1 LLSIGFFARHKDK
14 GEAGSADRRFS
25 ARSSARLV
33 LPQLL
38 RRPARFVGRLMS
50 GNMQVS
56 PRGWTAVGVAVI
68 MLAVGGGLANSRQG
82 HSVVANL
89 SSVMGF
95 TINQIAV
102 EGIDQ
107 LDQREIVSRL
117 ELDENKSL
125 FSFDINTARRQ
136 LSKLAW
142 VKDAIVAKSYP
153 DQLIVT
159 ITERQPFA
167 IWQKDNALN
176 LIERGGEA
184 IVGLEKSQI
193 DKNFSSLPLL
203 VGEGA
208 NNAGAQILY
217 LSSKVEALENR
228 IKAYARIAER
238 RWDLHLENGMVVRL
252 PDDAATGL
260 SELARLDKLHNLL
273 ALDVEVIDLRLPE
286 RLVVTLGE
294 AARRQHAGL
303 APDLDKKDLGDIS
316 PINMVPVT
324 RPTLGL
330 AKAGGKI

>member
-1 LLSIGFFARHKDK
+1 MRPN
-14 GEAGSADRRFS
+14 
-25 ARSSARLV
+25 ARSNSRLV

-38 RRPARFVGRLMS
+38 RRPARFVGHLLS
-50 GNMQVS
+50 GNVQIS
-56 PRGWTAVGVAVI
+56 PRGWTAVGAAII

-82 HSVVANL
+82 HSVVADL

-95 TINQIAV
+95 TISQVAV

-107 LDQREIVSRL
+107 LDQNEIVSSL
-117 ELDENKSL
+117 ELGQNKSL
-125 FSFDINTARRQ
+125 FSFDINTARQQ

-176 LIERGGEA
+176 LIERGGDA
-184 IVGLEKSQI
+184 IVGLEKAQI
-193 DKNFSSLPLL
+193 DENFSNLPLL

-208 NNAGAQILY
+208 NHAGAQILY

-228 IKAYARIAER
+228 IRAYARIAER

-252 PDDAATGL
+252 PDDASTGL
-260 SELARLDKLHNLL
+260 SELARLDQLHNLL

-303 APDLDKKDLGDIS
+303 DPELDNKDLGDLN
-316 PINMVPVT
+316 PVNMVPVT

-330 AKAGGKI
+330 AKAGDKI